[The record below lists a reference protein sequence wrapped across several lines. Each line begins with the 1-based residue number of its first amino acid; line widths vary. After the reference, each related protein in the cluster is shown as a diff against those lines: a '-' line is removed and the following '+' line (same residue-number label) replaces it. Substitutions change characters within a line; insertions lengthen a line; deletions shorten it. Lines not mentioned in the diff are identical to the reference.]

1 MPGFSRPR
9 LNSNNEN
16 VPKVLQSE
24 ASLLF
29 GTCTLRKPD
38 SLVIPPGAFQSH
50 ACGLG
55 PAWHSQNDDVP
66 TCPPVGGTYQLPVFW
81 AVPQNSKLGFLK

>member
-38 SLVIPPGAFQSH
+38 SLVIP
-50 ACGLG
+50 
-55 PAWHSQNDDVP
+55 AWHSQNDDVP

>member
-38 SLVIPPGAFQSH
+38 SLVIPPVHSKAMHVVWGLRGILRMMMSLPALLLGAHTSCLCSGQ
-50 ACGLG
+50 
-55 PAWHSQNDDVP
+55 
-66 TCPPVGGTYQLPVFW
+66 
-81 AVPQNSKLGFLK
+81 FLRTVSLDF